1 MHVTSSRRIGL
12 IFGKFYPLH
21 CGHIYMIE
29 KASSEVDELHV
40 MLGCE
45 MIRDLKLFEQSHMPR
60 QPQVADRLHWLQE
73 TFRHRSSIYIHVLD
87 ETGIEP
93 YPNGWLDWSNRVKS
107 ILMEKGITPNIIFT
121 SELNDV
127 ELHQYYFN
135 CAVKLVDQNR
145 NYINISATQI
155 RKAPYQHWQYIAKA
169 AQPFLVKR
177 ICIIDDKGAGHL
189 AKQFA
194 NIYNTTFIDSRDHD
208 YFNYKNDICLDV
220 SQQQDFIQFA
230 LLYAQ
235 RLNQAAQ
242 YANRYLFTDLNFV
255 RLQTYFEQKFGY
267 QHSLINEL
275 NNHYDFDITIDI
287 QQLMKSEQK
296 TDFFSTC
303 MKIINEHLY

>member
-29 KASSEVDELHV
+29 KASSEVDELHI

-45 MIRDLKLFEQSHMPR
+45 IDRDLKLFEQSHMPK
-60 QPQVADRLHWLQE
+60 QPQVENRLHWLQE
-73 TFRHRSSIYIHVLD
+73 TFHHRSSIYIHVLD

-107 ILMEKGITPNIIFT
+107 ILMQKGIIPNIIFT

-127 ELHQYYFN
+127 ALHQHYFN

-145 NYINISATQI
+145 DYINISATQI

-169 AQPFLVKR
+169 AQPFFVKK
-177 ICIIDDKGAGHL
+177 ICIIDNKRDRHL

-194 NIYNTTFIDSRDHD
+194 NIYNTTFIDSCAHD
-208 YFNYKNDICLDV
+208 YFNHENEVYFL
-220 SQQQDFIQFA
+220 SQQDFIEFA

-242 YANRYLFTDLNFV
+242 QANRYLFTDLNFA
-255 RLQTYFEQKFGY
+255 RLQKNFEKKFGY
-267 QHSLINEL
+267 QHALITEL
-275 NNHYDFDITIDI
+275 NNYYNFDMTIDI
-287 QQLMKSEQK
+287 QQLMKTEQK
-296 TDFFSTC
+296 TDFFSSC
-303 MKIINEHLY
+303 MKIINEHL